1 MLTDD
6 ADRGDYAGC
15 APFLAN
21 EDYDPMYEGPG
32 HDTPKCG
39 GPSYVVEGRE
49 QWNEGCPGCRHCF
62 APDPELQPYGFGIER
77 FESAAVYRLLGEL
90 KANAV
95 VLGMR
100 RGDFL
105 GPVWFQRALEW
116 TGFNFRLER
125 VAERVWL
132 RLCDTCETHPEAV
145 EKYTAWA
152 KKVTKT
158 A

>member
-1 MLTDD
+1 MTDD

-39 GPSYVVEGRE
+39 GPDH
-49 QWNEGCPGCRHCF
+49 CPGCRRCF
-62 APDPELQPYGFGIER
+62 APDPELQPHGFGIER

-100 RGDFL
+100 PGNFL

-116 TGFNFRLER
+116 TGFDFRRER
-125 VAERVWL
+125 AGERVW
-132 RLCDTCETHPEAV
+132 RQLCGTCETHPEAV